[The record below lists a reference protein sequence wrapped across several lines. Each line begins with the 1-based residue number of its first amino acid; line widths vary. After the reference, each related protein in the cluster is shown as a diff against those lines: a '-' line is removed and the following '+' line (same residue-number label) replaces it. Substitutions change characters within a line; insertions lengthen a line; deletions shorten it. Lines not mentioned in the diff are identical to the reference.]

1 MRIDDYSLSGGL
13 KHPRTNY
20 VVNRNKPAGPQQV
33 THMMDKVQVQ
43 KMSWMYQL
51 IGDGDMLERECKK
64 ALDDDRPSNKLS
76 IAFQV

>member
-1 MRIDDYSLSGGL
+1 
-13 KHPRTNY
+13 
-20 VVNRNKPAGPQQV
+20 
-33 THMMDKVQVQ
+33 MMDKVQVQ